1 MSAEETTTT
10 ANNNNTP
17 TESVDTSNANNVG
30 TSNFEKSLIDDGQ
43 KKDIDRL
50 TQLQML
56 IDQLL
61 EQFLL
66 SLTYLNNKHKL
77 NNDQEQDTF
86 NEEEFKQN
94 IEELS
99 NDLIIKCKQILK
111 LVDLLPDSIDSK
123 EESLQIEK
131 IKSLSAELEDIEQ
144 QKLEKLEEKD
154 NLLKKIGSIIK
165 DFNKL

>member
-1 MSAEETTTT
+1 
-10 ANNNNTP
+10 
-17 TESVDTSNANNVG
+17 
-30 TSNFEKSLIDDGQ
+30 
-43 KKDIDRL
+43 DRL

-123 EESLQIEK
+123 EESSQIEK
-131 IKSLSAELEDIEQ
+131 IKSLSAELEEIEQ

-165 DFNKL
+165 DF

>member
-30 TSNFEKSLIDDGQ
+30 TSNFEKSLIDDSQ

-131 IKSLSAELEDIEQ
+131 IKSLSAELEEIEQ